1 MQRSSC
7 RVDVLGNH
15 VSFVN
20 VTLDPLSNTGTL
32 DSQTVL
38 DTVSK
43 SELGALGCRRQQ
55 LLHAILPRQL
65 HQLRLSTLRVH
76 GVVPFARHGV
86 LVVSEWVCSF
96 LLVGRL
102 GLTLGDEGGG
112 RPAGEESLERRRERL
127 G

>member
-1 MQRSSC
+1 MI
-7 RVDVLGNH
+7 DVLGNH

-20 VTLDPLSNTGTL
+20 MTLDPLSNPGTL

-38 DTVSK
+38 DTISQ
-43 SELGALGCRRQQ
+43 SELGALGCGRQQ
-55 LLHAILPRQL
+55 PLDAILPRHL
-65 HQLRLSTLRVH
+65 HQLRLPALRVH

-86 LVVSEWVCSF
+86 LVESERVRS
-96 LLVGRL
+96 LLLGGRL
-102 GLTLGDEGGG
+102 GLALGDEGGG